1 MGYQNKNFVS
11 QISYLVGVEWI
22 SQGSE
27 PEPES
32 EPASQMRLWLHP
44 KGPAPTALALAL
56 APASIH
62 CETHKLIMVNSQ
74 RYDFNEL
81 SWKLEKCPE
90 KVLEMSWNSKKK
102 CPGKNEN
109 VLEMS
114 WNCPGI

>member
-22 SQGSE
+22 SQW

-44 KGPAPTALALAL
+44 KGPAPTALALAPAL

-62 CETHKLIMVNSQ
+62 CEIHKLIMVNSR
-74 RYDFNEL
+74 RYDFNVVVLEIGKM
-81 SWKLEKCPE
+81 SWK
-90 KVLEMSWNSKKK
+90 S
-102 CPGKNEN
+102 PGN
-109 VLEMS
+109 VLEFEEKMS
-114 WNCPGI
+114 WKK

>member
-27 PEPES
+27 PES

-44 KGPAPTALALAL
+44 KGPAPTALAPAL

-62 CETHKLIMVNSQ
+62 CEIHKLIMVNSR
-74 RYDFNEL
+74 RYDFNVVVLEIGKM
-81 SWKLEKCPE
+81 SWK
-90 KVLEMSWNSKKK
+90 S
-102 CPGKNEN
+102 PGN
-109 VLEMS
+109 VLEFEEKMS
-114 WNCPGI
+114 WKK

>member
-56 APASIH
+56 TPASIH
-62 CETHKLIMVNSQ
+62 CEIHKLIMVNSR
-74 RYDFNEL
+74 RYDFNVVVPEIGKI
-81 SWKLEKCPE
+81 SWKSPGNFLEFKE
-90 KVLEMSWNSKKK
+90 KMSWKK
-102 CPGKNEN
+102 
-109 VLEMS
+109 
-114 WNCPGI
+114 

>member
-44 KGPAPTALALAL
+44 KGPAPTALALA
-56 APASIH
+56 PASIH
-62 CETHKLIMVNSQ
+62 CEIHKLIMVNSR
-74 RYDFNEL
+74 RYDFNVVVLEIGKM
-81 SWKLEKCPE
+81 SWK
-90 KVLEMSWNSKKK
+90 S
-102 CPGKNEN
+102 PGN
-109 VLEMS
+109 VLEFEEKMS
-114 WNCPGI
+114 WKK

>member
-27 PEPES
+27 PEPEPES

-44 KGPAPTALALAL
+44 KGPAPTALAPAL

-62 CETHKLIMVNSQ
+62 CEIHKLIMVNSR
-74 RYDFNEL
+74 RYDFNVVVLEIGKM
-81 SWKLEKCPE
+81 SWK
-90 KVLEMSWNSKKK
+90 S
-102 CPGKNEN
+102 PGN
-109 VLEMS
+109 VLEFEEKMS
-114 WNCPGI
+114 WKK

>member
-27 PEPES
+27 PES
-32 EPASQMRLWLHP
+32 ELASQMRLWLHP

-62 CETHKLIMVNSQ
+62 CEIHKLIMVNSQ
-74 RYDFNEL
+74 PYDFNVVVLEIGKM
-81 SWKLEKCPE
+81 SWK
-90 KVLEMSWNSKKK
+90 S
-102 CPGKNEN
+102 PGN
-109 VLEMS
+109 VLEFEEKMS
-114 WNCPGI
+114 WKK

>member
-32 EPASQMRLWLHP
+32 EPASQMRLWLHS
-44 KGPAPTALALAL
+44 KGPARTAL

-62 CETHKLIMVNSQ
+62 CEIHKLIMVNSR
-74 RYDFNEL
+74 RYDFNVVVLEIGKM
-81 SWKLEKCPE
+81 SWK
-90 KVLEMSWNSKKK
+90 S
-102 CPGKNEN
+102 PGN
-109 VLEMS
+109 VLEFEEKMS
-114 WNCPGI
+114 WKK